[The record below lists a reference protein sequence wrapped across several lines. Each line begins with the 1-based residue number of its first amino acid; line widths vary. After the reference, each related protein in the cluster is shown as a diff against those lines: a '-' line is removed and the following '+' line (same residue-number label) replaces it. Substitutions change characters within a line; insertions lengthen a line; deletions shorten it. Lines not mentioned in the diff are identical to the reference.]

1 MLWVLY
7 KGLFNWVSIV
17 IAMANQ
23 NKKVF
28 ITVQSM
34 NSNLE
39 QGNVLKL
46 RKIQVTKLQYFL
58 VWYLGGW

>member
-1 MLWVLY
+1 MLRVLY

-39 QGNVLKL
+39 QANVLKL

>member
-1 MLWVLY
+1 MLWVLH

-39 QGNVLKL
+39 QANVLKL

>member
-1 MLWVLY
+1 MLCVLY

-39 QGNVLKL
+39 QANVLKL
-46 RKIQVTKLQYFL
+46 RKIQVTKLQYF
-58 VWYLGGW
+58 

>member
-1 MLWVLY
+1 MLCVLY

-39 QGNVLKL
+39 QANVLKL

>member
-39 QGNVLKL
+39 QANVLKL

>member
-1 MLWVLY
+1 
-7 KGLFNWVSIV
+7 
-17 IAMANQ
+17 MANQ

-39 QGNVLKL
+39 QANVLKL
-46 RKIQVTKLQYFL
+46 KKIQVTKLQYF
-58 VWYLGGW
+58 